1 MLARVQSDSSL
12 TGLPH
17 SSGLCASSIGGGWK
31 GDSSLSTSSK
41 KTMESLSSSVY
52 DELQPFRRAH
62 RILIK
67 NRMAV
72 KPTRELQR
80 ISSSASSSR
89 VSKSASTSTDSS
101 SGRRKKQSA
110 LESGLAKLSSFAW
123 MHGKQCIRGFQR
135 VQILPAE
142 FREQL
147 QMSLHI
153 YLRPSEG
160 AAVAS
165 FFDVQQVGSV
175 NGEVFV
181 RWFLQAGLDSREERL
196 RAQAAVD
203 HEEQRLRREEERAEV
218 ARERD
223 ANTAAVEVEF
233 SEEDR
238 ASALLLLGKIALS
251 YHDQRRVRTGHEAA
265 QRDFACALGPVTF
278 RLQLSRSFGIRLT
291 DRQFAA
297 LFDVMDINRDR

>member
-1 MLARVQSDSSL
+1 MV
-12 TGLPH
+12 
-17 SSGLCASSIGGGWK
+17 
-31 GDSSLSTSSK
+31 
-41 KTMESLSSSVY
+41 
-52 DELQPFRRAH
+52 
-62 RILIK
+62 IK
-67 NRMAV
+67 S
-72 KPTRELQR
+72 TRELQR

-110 LESGLAKLSSFAW
+110 LESGLAKLTLCASSFAW

-135 VQILPAE
+135 VQMLPAE

-160 AAVAS
+160 AAVAR

-181 RWFLQAGLDSREERL
+181 RWFLHAGLDSREERL

-203 HEEQRLRREEERAEV
+203 HEEQRLRRQEERAEV
-218 ARERD
+218 ARERN

-278 RLQLSRSFGIRLT
+278 RLQLFRSFGIRLT